1 MIIYPKI
8 HKLLR
13 DKGLGALPLLCET
26 EFTDEFYPVNLDSE
40 DNGYQLVDRIMPLF
54 AAAHLGYAPHAIGAM
69 MTALKLNLMDVDRG
83 FDQGNLWAIG
93 RQQGK
98 YKTPD
103 PDVVDSSLFDGIVF
117 LQQIALAYN
126 VASPD
131 PDAALAA
138 TKTWLCRTSTRM
150 LAAMSLGIPELS
162 AKALM
167 DEQAEQV
174 AAGLDLELID
184 TAAID
189 VAEVCLNTTHPVHL
203 PNRSLTDFFELTG
216 AFSDHVLRKRMGSGF
231 FWEQLIAQS
240 TDDEMK
246 TLMLDHV
253 LSVHLGHSPAQVKQ
267 MLLALECSTLDDLD
281 GISGLQVYEHLFC
294 QLQHT
299 TLSPLLSEEAFVIEL
314 LSTDMIEAGQSLLA
328 NNHMT
333 FAASLPEAEAI
344 LRKMFEDPGT
354 LYQRIMLSQMHD
366 SSIAAPLGHF
376 MLWGKLKDAQL
387 GRQVIDPDVATRYIT
402 HMASQLQTLRYPGYQ
417 QTPELELCYDAI
429 GQSMRQLGKRLAHL
443 VDYTALKE
451 LPEQQREDLILWDF
465 NIKELGL
472 VEGRVA
478 TKRLEMDLGL

>member
-13 DKGLGALPLLCET
+13 DKGMGALPLLCET
-26 EFTDEFYPVNLDSE
+26 EFTDEFYPVNLDSD

-69 MTALKLNLMDVDRG
+69 MTALELNLVDVDRG

-138 TKTWLCRTSTRM
+138 TKAWLCRTSTRM
-150 LAAMSLGIPELS
+150 IAAMSLGIPELS

-174 AAGLDLELID
+174 AAGLGLELID

-189 VAEVCLNTTHPVHL
+189 VGEVCLNTTHPVHL
-203 PNRSLTDFFELTG
+203 PNRSLTDFFALTG
-216 AFSDHVLRKRMGSGF
+216 AFSDHILRKRMGSGF
-231 FWEQLIAQS
+231 FWEQLIGKS
-240 TDDEMK
+240 TQDEMK

-253 LSVHLGHSPAQVKQ
+253 LSVHLAQSPTQVKQ
-267 MLLALECSTLDDLD
+267 MLLSLECSTLDDLD
-281 GISGLQVYEHLFC
+281 GISGLEVYEHLFG
-294 QLQHT
+294 QLQYT
-299 TLSPLLSEEAFVIEL
+299 SLSPLLSEEAFVIEL
-314 LSTDMIEAGQSLLA
+314 LSTNIVEAGQALLA
-328 NNHMT
+328 NNHMSFGT
-333 FAASLPEAEAI
+333 SFSEAEAI
-344 LRKMFEDPGT
+344 LRKIFEEPST
-354 LYQRIMLSQMHD
+354 LCQRIMLSQMHD
-366 SSIAAPLGHF
+366 SSIEAPLSHF
-376 MLWGKLKDAQL
+376 LLWGKLKDAQL
-387 GRQVIDPDVATRYIT
+387 GRQVIEPDVATRYIK
-402 HMASQLQTLRYPGYQ
+402 HMVGQLQSLRYPGYQ

-429 GQSMRQLGKRLAHL
+429 GQSMRQMGKRLANL
-443 VDYTALKE
+443 VDYTAFKD

-465 NIKELGL
+465 DIKELGL
-472 VEGRVA
+472 VDSRVA